1 MDDFDTRFQEAVATS
16 KTLTRDPG
24 NDTKLELYALYKQAQ
39 DGDVSGD
46 RPGMLDFV
54 NRAKYDAWAGV
65 QGMSG
70 EDAKQRYIEIIEGL
84 KG

>member
-1 MDDFDTRFQEAVATS
+1 MDDLDTRFQEAVATS

-70 EDAKQRYIEIIEGL
+70 EEAKQRYIEIIDGL
-84 KG
+84 KS